1 MLFNFWEYVAFLANS
16 LVFLLI
22 GLQVNLPN
30 LLAEWQ
36 PILWAIGAVLLARII
51 VVYGFGAVM
60 NRFEEPVPLRWQHVL
75 TWGGLRGAVSLA
87 LVLSL
92 PVPLGAEVGLLRVMA
107 FGVVLFTLLV
117 QGTTMSTLL
126 RRLGIVS
133 RSETQIEYEM
143 RHARLTALRAAERY
157 LDQMHQEGLV
167 SAHTWEILKP
177 ELVERSD
184 SLAQAVRAV
193 LRADPALGAEELTA
207 TRRELLRTQ
216 KSALLGL
223 RNDGVISEKVFEALV
238 AEVDGVIVNLDSA
251 KSASADLSS
260 VEGVVGK

>member
-1 MLFNFWEYVAFLANS
+1 VLFNFWEYVAFLANS

-60 NRFEEPVPLRWQHVL
+60 NRFEE
-75 TWGGLRGAVSLA
+75 
-87 LVLSL
+87 

-238 AEVDGVIVNLDSA
+238 AEV
-251 KSASADLSS
+251 
-260 VEGVVGK
+260 VGK